1 KYVGADGEEHRP
13 VMIHRGL
20 VSTMER
26 FTAYLT
32 EIYKG
37 AFPTWLAPKQV
48 TIIPVSEEK
57 HGAYADKLA
66 AELKAADIRV
76 NVDKRGEKMGYLI
89 RDAQTHKIPY
99 TLVVGEDEMSNG
111 SVSVR
116 KYGEDQTT
124 SMSSDAFVK
133 EILADIASYSRE
145 ND

>member
-1 KYVGADGEEHRP
+1 
-13 VMIHRGL
+13 M
-20 VSTMER
+20 
-26 FTAYLT
+26 
-32 EIYKG
+32 
-37 AFPTWLAPKQV
+37 